1 MCGRITQ
8 QLSPDQMGEL
18 YDVRVTPLPPDQPR
32 RYNGAPRQDFS
43 ACRVEQDG
51 ARAIVRLR
59 WGLIPSW
66 AQDDKTGSRLINA
79 RAESVHYKPLFRA
92 AFRLRRCLL
101 PVDGWFEWQ
110 TRGRGKQPYY
120 LTLKDGSPLSLAA
133 LWERWD
139 PGAGGVPL
147 ETFSIITTAASPSLE
162 DIHHRQPAIIDPRW
176 FSNWLDPRMPLP
188 ALLELA
194 WQPHD
199 GPFERRAVSSRV
211 NNVCNDDPDV
221 LTVATDSGLF

>member
-18 YDVRVTPLPPDQPR
+18 YGVRATLLPPDRLP

-43 ACRVEQDG
+43 ACRVDDDG
-51 ARAIVRLR
+51 SRAIVRLR
-59 WGLIPSW
+59 WGLVPSW
-66 AQDDKTGSRLINA
+66 ARDARMGSRLINA
-79 RAESVHYKPLFRA
+79 RAESVHYKPSFRA

-110 TRGRGKQPYY
+110 SRGRGKQPYF
-120 LTLKDGSPLSLAA
+120 LTLKDGSPLSFAA

-139 PGAGGVPL
+139 PGGAPL
-147 ETFSIITTAASPSLE
+147 ETFTIITTAAVPGLE

-176 FSNWLDPRMPLP
+176 FSNWLDPRTPLP

-194 WQPHD
+194 RVPHD
-199 GPFERRAVSSRV
+199 GPFERRAVSTRV
-211 NNVCNDDPDV
+211 NNVRNDDPDV
-221 LTVATDSGLF
+221 LLPAPESEMF

>member
-8 QLSPDQMGEL
+8 QLSPDQIGEL
-18 YDVRVTPLPPDQPR
+18 YGVQTTPLPPDRKP
-32 RYNGAPRQDFS
+32 RYNGAPGQDFS
-43 ACRVEQDG
+43 ACRVEPDG
-51 ARAIVRLR
+51 ARAIAQLR
-59 WGLIPSW
+59 WGLVPSW
-66 AQDDKTGSRLINA
+66 ARDARTGSRLINA
-79 RAESVHYKPLFRA
+79 RAESVHFKPSFRA

-110 TRGRGKQPYY
+110 PSGRGKQPYF

-139 PGAGGVPL
+139 RGGDPL
-147 ETFSIITTAASPSLE
+147 ETFTIITTAASPGLK

-176 FSNWLDPRMPLP
+176 FGNWLDPRTPLP

-194 WQPHD
+194 RQPHD
-199 GPFERRAVSSRV
+199 GPFERRAVSPRV
-211 NNVCNDDPDV
+211 NSVRNDDPDILLPV
-221 LTVATDSGLF
+221 PESEMF